1 MKKKL
6 SVIFSFI
13 LTLFLAIGLFAA
25 VMCQLVCTTVCVPQL
40 WQQAIQDS
48 GYTDTLYEEIYGNW
62 ENLLL
67 ICGVQ
72 QPEEI
77 LSSILTQDAV
87 SQQAQ
92 DYFAQAYTG
101 EVTLDTTKLK
111 QDLQDALHT
120 YAAEN
125 DVYMTE
131 QAELDANV
139 QELVDVCISEYT
151 NAVQLPLLPRLLS
164 SVAGMQSKLQLL
176 QWCIGGA
183 CIGLLVFVF
192 FLQQRR
198 RNVAYYGAIATA
210 TNAVLLL
217 GGYGFV
223 AGKQFLQRL
232 PIGASALRDL
242 TIAYGQQILQQMC
255 RLGLLFLAATA
266 LLLAV
271 YFICA
276 FITKRKGSPV

>member
-1 MKKKL
+1 VKKKL
-6 SVIFSFI
+6 SVIFSLI
-13 LTLFLAIGLFAA
+13 LTLFLAIGLFAEA
-25 VMCQLVCTTVCVPQL
+25 MCQLVCTTVCVPQL

-48 GYTDTLYEEIYGNW
+48 SYTDTLYEEIYGNW

-72 QPEEI
+72 RPEEI
-77 LSSILTQDAV
+77 LSSILTREEV
-87 SQQAQ
+87 SKHAQ

-111 QDLQDALHT
+111 QDLQDALYS

-125 DVYMTE
+125 NVYKTE

-139 QELVDVCISEYT
+139 QELVDVCIGEYT

-164 SVAGMQSKLQLL
+164 SVAGMQSKLRLL
-176 QWCIGGA
+176 QWYIGGA

-198 RNVAYYGAIATA
+198 RNVAYYGAIATV
-210 TNAVLLL
+210 TNTVLLL

-242 TIAYGQQILQQMC
+242 AIAYGQQILQQMC

-266 LLLAV
+266 LLLVV

>member
-13 LTLFLAIGLFAA
+13 LTLFLAIGLFAEA
-25 VMCQLVCTTVCVPQL
+25 MCQLVCTTVCVPQL
-40 WQQAIQDS
+40 WQQAMEDS
-48 GYTDTLYEEIYGNW
+48 GYTDTLYEEIYANW

-101 EVTLDTTKLK
+101 EVTLDTTKL
-111 QDLQDALHT
+111 QEALQDALHT

-125 DVYMTE
+125 NVNMTE
-131 QAELDANV
+131 QAQLDANV

-151 NAVQLPLLPRLLS
+151 NAVQLPLLPRLLH
-164 SVAGMQSKLQLL
+164 SVAGMQSKIQLL

-183 CIGLLVFVF
+183 CVGILAFVF

-198 RNVAYYGAIATA
+198 RNVLYYGAIATA

-242 TIAYGQQILQQMC
+242 VVAYGQQILQQMC
-255 RLGLLFLAATA
+255 WLGLLFLAATA

-276 FITKRKGSPV
+276 LIAKRKGSPV